1 MSLLRKTDLYQ
12 SLLAGTVIVLT
23 ATLSVRAVEA
33 DRTPILIPNI
43 QEPEEM
49 RVAPFPMRDIISTP
63 ADRVLEEM
71 ILAGQA
77 KMQSHRR

>member
-23 ATLSVRAVEA
+23 ATLSVRAVEV

-49 RVAPFPMRDIISTP
+49 RVAPFSNARYRLDT
-63 ADRVLEEM
+63 
-71 ILAGQA
+71 
-77 KMQSHRR
+77 RRPCA